1 MFNKI
6 LDFEVVPNGER
17 IEKMKEIY
25 EDEITSVT
33 RGKEIFYHNIYN
45 KYLNIKKS
53 DAGDFL
59 KRQKVY
65 QMTRTQNLKMNKPI
79 LATNVNER

>member
-6 LDFEVVPNGER
+6 LDFEGVQNSER

-33 RGKEIFYHNIYN
+33 RGKEIFYHNIYD
-45 KYLNIKKS
+45 KCLNIKRS
-53 DAGDFL
+53 DASDFL
-59 KRQKVY
+59 KTQKVY
-65 QMTRTQNLKMNKPI
+65 QMTRTQNHKMNKPI

>member
-6 LDFEVVPNGER
+6 IDFEVVPNTER
-17 IEKMKEIY
+17 IEKMKEI
-25 EDEITSVT
+25 DDGEITGVT
-33 RGKEIFYHNIYN
+33 RGKEIFYHNICN

-53 DAGDFL
+53 DASDFL
-59 KRQKVY
+59 ETQKDY
-65 QMTRTQNLKMNKPI
+65 QMTSTQNHKMNKPI

>member
-33 RGKEIFYHNIYN
+33 RGKEIFYHNICN

-53 DAGDFL
+53 DAGDFF

-65 QMTRTQNLKMNKPI
+65 QMTRT
-79 LATNVNER
+79 

>member
-6 LDFEVVPNGER
+6 IDFEVVPNGER

-25 EDEITSVT
+25 DDEITSVT
-33 RGKEIFYHNIYN
+33 RGKEIFYHNIHN

-59 KRQKVY
+59 ETQKVSK
-65 QMTRTQNLKMNKPI
+65 MTRTQNHKMKKPI
-79 LATNVNER
+79 LATNVNKR

>member
-6 LDFEVVPNGER
+6 IDFEVVPNTER
-17 IEKMKEIY
+17 IEKMKEI
-25 EDEITSVT
+25 DDGEITGVT
-33 RGKEIFYHNIYN
+33 RGKEIFYHNIYD
-45 KYLNIKKS
+45 KCLNIKRS
-53 DAGDFL
+53 DASDFL
-59 KRQKVY
+59 KTQKVY